1 MNHPEMAV
9 YDEDWAQQQAQDE
22 AVEKQAVTEATNR
35 IYRAIAE
42 LELLYN
48 CGLPDLRKDVRFLE
62 LVIWRD
68 KNGRAY

>member
-1 MNHPEMAV
+1 MREMAV
-9 YDEDWAQQQAQDE
+9 YDEQDWSQQQAQDE
-22 AVEKQAVTEATNR
+22 AIEKQQITEAIDR

-62 LVIWRD
+62 LVIWR
-68 KNGRAY
+68 K